1 MQTTLNLDDALFT
14 QASAAAGIDQPSQLI
29 HFALR
34 VLINQTSKKTL
45 SIGKL
50 STPFV
55 ITGPFAQSNASACG
69 NRTASE
75 ILDELDD
82 EAFLDLQARTA
93 RGESL

>member
-1 MQTTLNLDDALFT
+1 MQTTLNLDDSLFT

-34 VLINQTSKKTL
+34 VLINQTPKKTPAT
-45 SIGKL
+45 GK
-50 STPFV
+50 SSAPFV
-55 ITGPFAQSNASACG
+55 ITGPFAESNPAVCRS
-69 NRTASE
+69 RTASE
-75 ILDELDD
+75 ILGELDD